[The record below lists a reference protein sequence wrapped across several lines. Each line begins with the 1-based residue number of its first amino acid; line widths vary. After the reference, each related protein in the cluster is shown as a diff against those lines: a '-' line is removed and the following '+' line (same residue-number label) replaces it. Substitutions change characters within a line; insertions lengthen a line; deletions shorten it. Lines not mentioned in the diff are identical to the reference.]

1 MITFHIQD
9 MTCGH
14 CASTITKAVKEAAPD
29 ATVAIDLKQHQVSIE
44 TKTMTTAELQEVLV
58 EAGYTPVQT
67 AVSAVREG
75 S

>member
-29 ATVAIDLKQHQVSIE
+29 ATVTIDLKQHRVSIE
-44 TKTMTTAELQEVLV
+44 ADSMTAAELQEVLV
-58 EAGYTPVQT
+58 ESGYTPVQMD
-67 AVSAVREG
+67 AAAES
-75 S
+75 